1 MSHATPSIAPFVTD
15 FATAD
20 LCDDNA
26 MLLEDGRLAVLPPVL
41 RHFGKRTRFAGRV
54 VTLKVFEDN
63 ALVRAMLE
71 TPGDGQVLVVDGG
84 GSLRRALV
92 GGQLALLAQDNGWAG
107 VVVDGCVRDSMEID
121 SCDIGIRALA
131 THPQRGAKKG
141 AGERNVRVQIA
152 GVPVN
157 PGDWLYADA
166 DGILVAQQ
174 RLA

>member
-1 MSHATPSIAPFVTD
+1 MSRAMSSTPFVTD

-26 MLLEDGRLAVLPPVL
+26 ILLEDGRLAVLPPVF
-41 RHFGKRTRFAGRV
+41 RHFGRRARFAGRV
-54 VTLKVFEDN
+54 ITLKVFEDN
-63 ALVRAMLE
+63 ALLRTVLE
-71 TPGDGQVLVVDGG
+71 TPGEAQVLVVDGG

-107 VVVDGCVRDSMEID
+107 IVIDGCVRDALEID
-121 SCDIGIRALA
+121 SCDIGVRALA
-131 THPQRGAKKG
+131 ATPQRSAKKG
-141 AGERNVRVQIA
+141 AGERNVRVQVA